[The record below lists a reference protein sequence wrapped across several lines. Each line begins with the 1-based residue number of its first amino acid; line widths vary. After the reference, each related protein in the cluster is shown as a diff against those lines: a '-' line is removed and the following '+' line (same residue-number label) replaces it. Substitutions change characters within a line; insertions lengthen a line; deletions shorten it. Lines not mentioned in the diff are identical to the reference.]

1 MTMNTDRFQRFLFE
15 ELGVRG
21 ELVRLDA
28 SWQAVLERHPYPPA
42 VRSQLGQALAATVLL
57 SATIKFEGSLI
68 LQIQGRG
75 PLSALVA
82 QATHRRTIRGLA
94 HWRGEVPIGP
104 LPRVFGDGRLVLT
117 IQREG
122 QDPYQGIVA
131 LEGDQLASALQRYF
145 FQSEQLPTRLWL
157 VADGARA
164 AGLLLQKLPGAEPL
178 EEDWGRLVFLAD
190 TIREGELLR
199 LPFEDLLYRLFH
211 EETVRLFE
219 PEPVTFRCGCSR
231 QRIETMLLALGRREV
246 ENILAE
252 QKAVEVDCEFCN
264 KHYRFDAVD
273 VGMLFADD
281 FRAPVSPTQH

>member
-1 MTMNTDRFQRFLFE
+1 MDIDRFQRFLFE
-15 ELGVRG
+15 DLGVRG

-28 SWQAVLERHPYPPA
+28 SWQAVLARHSYPPA
-42 VRSQLGQALAATVLL
+42 VRNQLGQALAATVLL

-75 PLSALVA
+75 PLSTLVA

-94 HWRGEVPIGP
+94 HWHGEVPIGP
-104 LPRVFGDGRLVLT
+104 LPRVFGDSKLVLT

-131 LEGDQLASALQRYF
+131 LEGDQLATALQRYF
-145 FQSEQLPTRLWL
+145 LQSEQLPTRLWL
-157 VADGARA
+157 VADDDRA
-164 AGLLLQKLPGAEPL
+164 AGLLLQKLPGAGPP
-178 EEDWGRLVFLAD
+178 EEDWGRLVVLAD
-190 TIREGELLR
+190 TIHERELLR

-273 VGMLFADD
+273 IGMLFADD
-281 FRAPVSPTQH
+281 FPAPVSPTQH

>member
-1 MTMNTDRFQRFLFE
+1 MMNTDRFQRFLFE
-15 ELGVRG
+15 EIGVRG

-28 SWQAVLERHPYPPA
+28 SWQAVLKRHPYPPA
-42 VRSQLGQALAATVLL
+42 VRSQLGQAIAATVLL
-57 SATIKFEGSLI
+57 SATIKFVGSLI

-75 PLSALVA
+75 PLSTLVA

-104 LPRVFGDGRLVLT
+104 LSRVFGDGRLVLT

-122 QDPYQGIVA
+122 LDPYQGIVA

-145 FQSEQLPTRLWL
+145 SQSEQLPTRLWL
-157 VADGARA
+157 VADNARA
-164 AGLLLQKLPGAEPL
+164 AGLLLQKLPRSEPV
-178 EEDWGRLVFLAD
+178 EEDWGRLVLLAD
-190 TIREGELLR
+190 TICEGELLR

-211 EETVRLFE
+211 EETVRLYE

-281 FRAPVSPTQH
+281 FRTPVSPTQH